1 MRLSNLIASASLLS
15 AAALAAPANHEHKD
29 KRAVVTTTVQ
39 RQTTVVVNGAATPT
53 QVAAL
58 QEDAVVNS
66 AAPAVAAT
74 TSTAAAV
81 ADTTSESNAL
91 ATEAAASPAS
101 SSSATSAT
109 SATSA
114 QASSTGS
121 SSEDVSDFASGVRG
135 ITYTPYESSGSCKTA
150 DEVASDLAQ
159 LTDFPVLRLYGTD
172 CNQVENVFKAKASN
186 QKVFL
191 GVYYVDQIQDSV
203 DAIKSAVE
211 SYGSWDDVTTVSI
224 GNELVNGNQATP
236 AQVGQYIDTGRA
248 ALKSAGY
255 TGPVVSVD
263 TFIAVINNPELCDY
277 SDYMAVNAHAYFD
290 QNTVAQDSGKWVLE
304 QIQRVWTACDGKK
317 DVIITESG
325 WPSKGETYGV
335 AVPSK
340 ENQKDAVSAITS
352 SCGADTFLFTAF
364 NDYWKADGAYG
375 VEKYWGVLSN
385 E

>member
-1 MRLSNLIASASLLS
+1 MRFSNLIASASLLS

-29 KRAVVTTTVQ
+29 KRAIVTTTVQ
-39 RQTTVVVNGAATPT
+39 QQTTIIVNGAAPT
-53 QVAAL
+53 QVAAV
-58 QEDAVVNS
+58 QENAVAKSAPAAAAVTTS
-66 AAPAVAAT
+66 SAAAPA
-74 TSTAAAV
+74 AAAV
-81 ADTTSESNAL
+81 TTSDSKSQAS
-91 ATEAAASPAS
+91 AAAASPAS
-101 SSSATSAT
+101 AATSAH
-109 SATSA
+109 SSSSA
-114 QASSTGS
+114 QASSTAS

-135 ITYTPYESSGSCKTA
+135 ITYTPYESSGACKSA
-150 DEVASDLAQ
+150 SEVASDLAQ
-159 LTDFPVLRLYGTD
+159 LTDFPVIRLYGTD
-172 CNQVENVFKAKASN
+172 CNQVENVFKAKASS
-186 QKVFL
+186 QKLFL

-211 SYGSWDDVTTVSI
+211 SYGSWNDVTTVSI
-224 GNELVNGNQATP
+224 GNELVNSNQATP
-236 AQVGQYIDTGRA
+236 SQVGQYIDTGRA
-248 ALKSAGY
+248 ALKAAGY

-263 TFIAVINNPELCDY
+263 TFISVINNPELCDY

-290 QNTVAQDSGKWVLE
+290 QNTVAQDSGKWLLQ
-304 QIQRVWTACDGKK
+304 QIQRVYTACDGKK

-352 SCGADTFLFTAF
+352 SCGSDTFLFTAF

-375 VEKYWGVLSN
+375 VEKYFGVLSN